1 MMVPHILVLWYHS
14 AMTHL
19 PSASLPGERLAL
31 LARLAQQFSSSLDL
45 DEVLNRVMD
54 EVIAAVRAERGFVML
69 RDANGVLSFMV
80 ARGLDQRTIEEP
92 GFQVSRGV
100 IERVATEGRPILSS
114 DAQQDDR
121 FSMRQSIV
129 SLGLRSI
136 LCAPL
141 IARDQ
146 ITGVIYV
153 DSRLRAGIFTPAD
166 LELLTAIASSAAI
179 ALENARLYRAAIE
192 KGRLERELQMA
203 RDLQCGLLP
212 QELPLLQG
220 WEFAARWQP
229 AREVAGDFYDFVHP
243 RDGRLGLLVADV
255 ADKGIAAAIF
265 MALARS
271 ILRASLVNAASPAGG
286 IAAANRLICQD
297 ATGGMFVTLFYV
309 EVDASGSLTYVN
321 AGHNPAIVSK
331 SLRGVCTEL
340 AGTGPLLGVDEN
352 ASYHQETLQLEAGDF
367 VLLYTDGVTEAVCGC
382 STDACFG
389 EERLRELVHAKHSGS
404 ASTVLDA
411 LSQALNEF
419 MGAAPL
425 FDDVTMVGIK
435 RLT

>member
-1 MMVPHILVLWYHS
+1 MMVPHILLLWYHS

-54 EVIAAVRAERGFVML
+54 EVIAAVSAERGFVML
-69 RDANGVLSFMV
+69 RDANGVLSFRV

-92 GFQVSRGV
+92 GFQVSRSV
-100 IERVATEGRPILSS
+100 IERVATDGRPILSS
-114 DAQQDDR
+114 DAQLDDR

-141 IARDQ
+141 IVRDQ

-166 LELLTAIASSAAI
+166 LELLTAIATSAAI

-203 RDLQCGLLP
+203 RDLQYGLLP
-212 QELPLLQG
+212 QELPVLPG
-220 WEFAARWQP
+220 WEFAVRWQP
-229 AREVAGDFYDFVHP
+229 AREVAGDFYDFVHT

-255 ADKGIAAAIF
+255 ADKGMAAAIF

-271 ILRASLVNAASPAGG
+271 ILRASLANASSPAGG

-297 ATGGMFVTLFYV
+297 ATGGMFVTLFYS
-309 EVDASGSLTYVN
+309 EVDASGQLTYVN
-321 AGHNPAIVSK
+321 AGHNPAI
-331 SLRGVCTEL
+331 LRDGQRRVCVEL
-340 AGTGPLLGVDEN
+340 AGTGPLLGVDEH
-352 ASYHQETLQLEAGDF
+352 ASFRQETLQLGAGDF
-367 VLLYTDGVTEAVCGC
+367 VLLYTDGVTEAVCDC
-382 STDACFG
+382 AADACFG
-389 EERLRELVHAKHSGS
+389 EERLRDSVQGQTGS
-404 ASTVLDA
+404 ASAVLDA
-411 LSQALNEF
+411 LSQALKEF
-419 MGAAPL
+419 MGPAPP

-435 RLT
+435 RLA

>member
-1 MMVPHILVLWYHS
+1 MMVPHILLLWYHS

-69 RDANGVLSFMV
+69 RDADGVLSFMV

-100 IERVATEGRPILSS
+100 IERVATGGRPILSS

-141 IARDQ
+141 IVRDQ

-166 LELLTAIASSAAI
+166 LELLTSIASSAAI

-192 KGRLERELQMA
+192 RGRLERELQMA
-203 RDLQCGLLP
+203 RDLQFGLLP
-212 QELPLLQG
+212 QALPMLPG

-229 AREVAGDFYDFVHP
+229 AREVAGDFYDFVHA

-255 ADKGIAAAIF
+255 ADKGMAAAIF
-265 MALARS
+265 MALSRS
-271 ILRASLVNAASPAGG
+271 ILRASLASAASPADG

-297 ATGGMFVTLFYV
+297 ATGGMFVTLFYA
-309 EVDASGSLTYVN
+309 EVNALGKLTYVN
-321 AGHNPAIVSK
+321 AGHNPAILSDG
-331 SLRGVCTEL
+331 RQGTCIEL
-340 AGTGPLLGVDEN
+340 AGTGPLLGVDEH
-352 ASYHQETLQLEAGDF
+352 ASYRQETLQLGPDDF
-367 VLLYTDGVTEAVCGC
+367 VLLYTDGVTEAVSGRA
-382 STDACFG
+382 TDAPFG
-389 EERLRELVHAKHSGS
+389 EERLRESVQAQHAGS
-404 ASTVLDA
+404 ASAVLDA
-411 LSQALNEF
+411 LSQALKEF
-419 MGAAPL
+419 MGPTPP

-435 RLT
+435 RLA

>member
-1 MMVPHILVLWYHS
+1 MMVPHILLLWYHS

-54 EVIAAVRAERGFVML
+54 EVIAAVSAERGFVML
-69 RDANGVLSFMV
+69 RDANGVLSFRV

-92 GFQVSRGV
+92 GFQVSRSV
-100 IERVATEGRPILSS
+100 IERVATDGRPILSS

-141 IARDQ
+141 IVRDQ

-166 LELLTAIASSAAI
+166 LELLTAIATSAAI

-203 RDLQCGLLP
+203 RDLQYGLLP
-212 QELPLLQG
+212 QELPVLPG
-220 WEFAARWQP
+220 WEFAVRWQP
-229 AREVAGDFYDFVHP
+229 AREVAGDFYDFVHT

-255 ADKGIAAAIF
+255 ADKGMAAAIF

-271 ILRASLVNAASPAGG
+271 ILRASLANASSPAGG

-297 ATGGMFVTLFYV
+297 ATGGMFVTLFYS
-309 EVDASGSLTYVN
+309 EVDASGQLTYVN
-321 AGHNPAIVSK
+321 AGHNPAI
-331 SLRGVCTEL
+331 LRDGQRRVCVEL
-340 AGTGPLLGVDEN
+340 AGTGPLLGVDEH
-352 ASYHQETLQLEAGDF
+352 ASFRQETLQLGAGDF
-367 VLLYTDGVTEAVCGC
+367 VLLYTDGVTEAVCDC
-382 STDACFG
+382 AADACFG
-389 EERLRELVHAKHSGS
+389 EERLRDSVQGQTGS
-404 ASTVLDA
+404 ASAVLDA
-411 LSQALNEF
+411 LSQALKEF
-419 MGAAPL
+419 MGPAPP

-435 RLT
+435 RLA

>member
-1 MMVPHILVLWYHS
+1 MMVPHILLLWYHS

-54 EVIAAVRAERGFVML
+54 EVIAAVSAERGFVML
-69 RDANGVLSFMV
+69 RDANGVLSFRV

-92 GFQVSRGV
+92 GFQVSRSV
-100 IERVATEGRPILSS
+100 IERVATDGRPILSS

-141 IARDQ
+141 IVRDQ

-166 LELLTAIASSAAI
+166 LELLTAIATSAAI
-179 ALENARLYRAAIE
+179 ALENARLYLAAIE

-203 RDLQCGLLP
+203 RDLQYGLLP
-212 QELPLLQG
+212 QELPVLPG
-220 WEFAARWQP
+220 WEFAVRWQP
-229 AREVAGDFYDFVHP
+229 AREVAGDFYDFVHT

-255 ADKGIAAAIF
+255 ADKGMAAAIF

-271 ILRASLVNAASPAGG
+271 ILRASLANASSPAGG

-297 ATGGMFVTLFYV
+297 ATGGMFVTLFYS
-309 EVDASGSLTYVN
+309 EVDASGQLTYVN
-321 AGHNPAIVSK
+321 AGHNPAI
-331 SLRGVCTEL
+331 LRDGQRRVCVEL
-340 AGTGPLLGVDEN
+340 AGTGPLLGVDEH
-352 ASYHQETLQLEAGDF
+352 ASFRQETLQLGAGDF
-367 VLLYTDGVTEAVCGC
+367 VLLYTDGVTEAVCDC
-382 STDACFG
+382 AADACFG
-389 EERLRELVHAKHSGS
+389 EERLRDSVQGQTGS
-404 ASTVLDA
+404 ASAVLDA
-411 LSQALNEF
+411 LSQALKEF
-419 MGAAPL
+419 MGPAPP

-435 RLT
+435 RLA